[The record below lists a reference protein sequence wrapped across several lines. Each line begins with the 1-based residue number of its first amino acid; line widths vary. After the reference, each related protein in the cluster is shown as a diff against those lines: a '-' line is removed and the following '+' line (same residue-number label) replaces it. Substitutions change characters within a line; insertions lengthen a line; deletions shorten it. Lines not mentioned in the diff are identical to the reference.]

1 MSDDSIRTALA
12 EAGEWAEQQAALP
25 GPAQVRARARARSS
39 ARVAGAAA
47 LTVLAVLGAVLGV
60 GRLTGG
66 GDPSTFLPATPA
78 STSSTSV
85 PTTIP
90 QDFDL
95 GLDWSAN
102 PEASGGPVDHLPFD
116 VCPGAGVPGV
126 NSAVDQ
132 RFTWWTAH
140 ESGDGR
146 GLLVFAD
153 ADDAVAFM
161 SGLRSAAD
169 RCSTALP
176 RPQGGTSVTVRGPLA
191 GVWGEGMSLVQ
202 VSVPA
207 ADAEPQP
214 IIGTYLL
221 VVRVGSSVALLVSAG
236 EYYFTEVP
244 TAPPAEVVELVRPPL
259 DALAPKL
266 CRWTMAGC

>member
-1 MSDDSIRTALA
+1 MSDDTIRTALA

-25 GPAQVRARARARSS
+25 GPAQIRRRSRSRSS
-39 ARVAGAAA
+39 MRVAGTAA
-47 LTVLAVLGAVLGV
+47 LTVLALLGAVLGV

-66 GDPSTFLPATPA
+66 DPIRFLPATPP

-90 QDFDL
+90 EDFDL
-95 GLDWSAN
+95 G
-102 PEASGGPVDHLPFD
+102 PEPSTDSEVTGGPVDRLPFD
-116 VCPGAGVPGV
+116 VCPGAGIPGV

-132 RFTWWTAH
+132 RFTWVTGH

-153 ADDAVAFM
+153 ADGAVAFM
-161 SGLRSAAD
+161 SGLRAAAD

-176 RPQGGTSVTVRGPLA
+176 RPQGGTSVTVRGPLT
-191 GVWGEGMSLVQ
+191 GTWGEGMSLVQ
-202 VSVPA
+202 ASIPA
-207 ADAEPQP
+207 AGADPQP

-221 VVRVGSSVALLVSAG
+221 VVRVGSSVALHEAAG
-236 EYYFTEVP
+236 EFYFTEVP
-244 TAPPAEVVELVRPPL
+244 TVPPAEVVELVRPPI